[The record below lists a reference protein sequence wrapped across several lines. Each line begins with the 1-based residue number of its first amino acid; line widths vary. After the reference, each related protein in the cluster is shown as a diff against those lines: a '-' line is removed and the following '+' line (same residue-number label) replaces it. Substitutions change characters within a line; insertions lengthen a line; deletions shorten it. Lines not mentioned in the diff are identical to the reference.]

1 LKFIPA
7 ADGSSTQAKGKKFEN
22 KKKLK
27 KFFSKNAFSLT
38 EK

>member
-22 KKKLK
+22 KKK
-27 KFFSKNAFSLT
+27 FFSKNDFSLM